1 MQAGRSRG
9 HAPRGRRSSARRPAG
24 APPPR
29 RGRRAASG
37 YTAGLP
43 FQQSQLN
50 DALERVRAAR
60 AVPARRRRVRT
71 PLLLQLT
78 QTECGAACL
87 GIVLAHF
94 GRWVSIEELR
104 ETCFVGRDG
113 CNAADVYRAARRY
126 GLEPKGW
133 RRQPKDLLRLPLPMI
148 LYWEFRHF
156 VVLEGF
162 RKGRFLINDPAN
174 GHRTVSEEEF
184 DRAFTGLTLTFR
196 PGPDFRPGGIRPGIL
211 QRILPWLRGV
221 RKPLAFATCC
231 GLLLALPSLA
241 LPFLVGLFVDAVLS
255 GRQPSWGG
263 TLIGVL
269 LAAAGLIYLLTWLR
283 ERCLRRLSVR
293 LSVEHAERF
302 MTRLLRL
309 PMRFFSHRFAG
320 DLTSRI
326 QLLDSVA
333 AVATRHFAGIFIE
346 LVTSVAFLGLMLA
359 YDPLLCGLVVALG
372 ALGAAAMRVLARA
385 RVDENRRLRR
395 EQGMLHGIGAAGLG
409 RIDVLQATAAED
421 DFFTRWTGHQAR
433 ELLARQRFA
442 ELGCANAALPV
453 LVLIT
458 GNAAV
463 LGLGGWRVISG
474 DMTVGMLTGFYMAAA
489 QFLQPI
495 GRFIQLADVF
505 QMLEAD
511 LHRLDDVFD
520 APEDRAFD
528 RVADAAPGQ
537 LSALAGRLRLKG
549 RIELRNVTFGYQ
561 ENRAPLIEDFSLT
574 VEPGQ
579 RVAIVGP
586 SGSGKSTL
594 SALVA
599 GIHRPWSGEI
609 LIDGRPR
616 DAIPRD
622 LLTSSVSL
630 VDQHVFLFADTVR
643 DNLTMWI
650 PEVPDEILVAA
661 AQDAS
666 IHDEI
671 ISRPLGYDAP
681 VEEGGRN
688 FSGGQRQ
695 RLEIAR
701 ALVNDPSVLVL
712 DEATSALDALT
723 EVRIDDALRRRGCA
737 CLIVAHRLS
746 TIRDCDLIVVLD
758 RGREVQRGSHEEL
771 LRDAGGLYRQLVESG
786 GTGERRET

>member
-1 MQAGRSRG
+1 MFDR
-9 HAPRGRRSSARRPAG
+9 
-24 APPPR
+24 
-29 RGRRAASG
+29 
-37 YTAGLP
+37 
-43 FQQSQLN
+43 SQLN
-50 DALERVRAAR
+50 ESLNRVRAAR
-60 AVPARRRRVRT
+60 EAREALPRRRRVRT

-87 GIVLAHF
+87 GIVLAYF

-104 ETCFVGRDG
+104 ETCSVGRDG
-113 CNAADVYRAARRY
+113 CNAADIFRAARRY
-126 GLEPKGW
+126 GLDIQAW
-133 RRQPKDLLRLPLPMI
+133 RRQPRDLRRLPLPMI

-162 RKGRFLINDPAN
+162 GKGRFLINDPAN

-184 DRAFTGLTLTFR
+184 DRAFTGMTLTFR
-196 PGPDFRPGGIRPGIL
+196 PGPDFRPGGIRPGVL
-211 QRILPWLRGV
+211 RRIRPWLRDV
-221 RKPLAFATCC
+221 RKPLAFAACC

-241 LPFLVGLFVDAVLS
+241 LPLLVGLFVDGVLS
-255 GRQPSWGG
+255 GRQPAWGG
-263 TLIGVL
+263 TVIGIL
-269 LAAAGLIYLLTWLR
+269 LGAAGLLYLLTWLR
-283 ERCLRRLSVR
+283 ERCLNRLSVR
-293 LSVEHAERF
+293 LSVDHAERF
-302 MTRLLRL
+302 MTRLFRL
-309 PMRFFSHRFAG
+309 PMRFFSDRMAG

-326 QLLDSVA
+326 RILDSIA
-333 AVATRHFAGIFIE
+333 SVATRQFVGILIE

-359 YDPLLCGLVVALG
+359 YDPLLCGVVVGLG
-372 ALGAAAMRVLARA
+372 ALGAAAMRLLARV

-395 EQGMLHGIGAAGLG
+395 EQGLLHGIGAAGLG

-421 DFFTRWTGHQAR
+421 DFFSRWTGHQAR

-442 ELGCANAALPV
+442 ELGSVNAALPV
-453 LVLIT
+453 LFTIT

-463 LGLGGWRVISG
+463 LGFGGWRVMAG
-474 DMTVGMLTGFYMAAA
+474 DMTLGMLTTFYMAAA
-489 QFLQPI
+489 NFLQPI

-511 LHRLDDVFD
+511 LHRVDDVFD
-520 APEDRAFD
+520 APEDPAFERA
-528 RVADAAPGQ
+528 ADAAPGRV
-537 LSALAGRLRLKG
+537 SAFAGRLRLKG
-549 RIELRNVTFGYQ
+549 RVELRNVTFGYQ
-561 ENRAPLIEDFSLT
+561 ANREPVLDDFSLT
-574 VEPGQ
+574 IEPGQ

-599 GIHRPWSGEI
+599 GIHRPWSGSI
-609 LIDGRPR
+609 LIDGRPL
-616 DAIPRD
+616 DEIPRD

-661 AQDAS
+661 AQDAA

-671 ISRPLGYDAP
+671 ISRPHGYDAP

-701 ALVNDPSVLVL
+701 ALVNDPSVLIL
-712 DEATSALDALT
+712 DEATSSLDAIT

-758 RGREVQRGSHEEL
+758 GGREAQRGAHEEL
-771 LRDAGGLYRQLVESG
+771 MRDGGGLYRQLVEAS
-786 GTGERRET
+786 

>member
-1 MQAGRSRG
+1 MFE
-9 HAPRGRRSSARRPAG
+9 
-24 APPPR
+24 
-29 RGRRAASG
+29 
-37 YTAGLP
+37 T
-43 FQQSQLN
+43 SQL
-50 DALERVRAAR
+50 DESLKRVRAAR
-60 AVPARRRRVRT
+60 AAREAAPRRRRVRT

-87 GIVLAHF
+87 GIVLAYF

-104 ETCFVGRDG
+104 ETCSVGRDG
-113 CNAADVYRAARRY
+113 CNAADIFRAAGRY
-126 GLEPKGW
+126 GLDVQAW
-133 RRQPKDLLRLPLPMI
+133 RRQPGDLRRMPLPMI
-148 LYWEFRHF
+148 LYWEFSHF

-174 GHRTVSEEEF
+174 GHRTLSAAEF
-184 DRAFTGLTLTFR
+184 DQAFTGMTLTFR
-196 PGPDFRPGGIRPGIL
+196 PGPDFRRGGIRPGIVR
-211 QRILPWLRGV
+211 RIRPWLRDV
-221 RKPLAFATCC
+221 RKPLAFAAGY
-231 GLLLALPSLA
+231 GLLLALPALA
-241 LPFLVGLFVDAVLS
+241 LPLLLGLFVDGVLS
-255 GRQPSWGG
+255 GRQPAWGG
-263 TLIGVL
+263 ALAGIL
-269 LAAAGLIYLLTWLR
+269 LGAAGLFYLLTWLR
-283 ERCLRRLSVR
+283 ERCLNRLSVR
-293 LSVEHAERF
+293 LSVDHAERF
-302 MTRLLRL
+302 MTRLFRL
-309 PMRFFSHRFAG
+309 PMRFFADRMAG

-333 AVATRHFAGIFIE
+333 AVATRHFVGILIE
-346 LVTSVAFLGLMLA
+346 LVTSVAFLALMLA

-372 ALGAAAMRVLARA
+372 ALGAAAMRGLARV

-395 EQGMLHGIGAAGLG
+395 EQGLLHGIGASGLR

-421 DFFTRWTGHQAR
+421 DFFSRWTGRQAR

-442 ELGCANAALPV
+442 ELGSVNAALPV
-453 LVLIT
+453 LFTIT

-463 LGLGGWRVISG
+463 LGIGGWRVMSG
-474 DMTVGMLTGFYMAAA
+474 DMTLGMLTAFYMAAA
-489 QFLQPI
+489 HFLQPI
-495 GRFIQLADVF
+495 GRFIQLADMF

-520 APEDRAFD
+520 APEDRAFE
-528 RVADAAPGQ
+528 RAADAAPGQ
-537 LSALAGRLRLKG
+537 VSAFAGRLRLKG
-549 RIELRNVTFGYQ
+549 RVELRNVTFGYQ
-561 ENRAPLIEDFSLT
+561 ANRDPVLDDFSLT
-574 VEPGQ
+574 IEPGQ

-599 GIHRPWSGEI
+599 GVHRPWSGQI
-609 LIDGRPR
+609 LIDGRPL
-616 DAIPRD
+616 DEIPRD

-630 VDQHVFLFADTVR
+630 VDQHIFLFADTVR

-661 AQDAS
+661 AQDAA

-701 ALVNDPSVLVL
+701 ALVNDPSVLIL
-712 DEATSALDALT
+712 DEATSSLDAVT

-758 RGREVQRGSHEEL
+758 GGREAQRGSHEEL
-771 LRDAGGLYRQLVESG
+771 MQDGGGLYRQLVESS
-786 GTGERRET
+786 

>member
-1 MQAGRSRG
+1 MFDR
-9 HAPRGRRSSARRPAG
+9 
-24 APPPR
+24 
-29 RGRRAASG
+29 
-37 YTAGLP
+37 
-43 FQQSQLN
+43 SQLN
-50 DALERVRAAR
+50 ESLNRVRAAR
-60 AVPARRRRVRT
+60 EAREALPRRRRVRT

-87 GIVLAHF
+87 GIVLAYF

-104 ETCFVGRDG
+104 ETCSVGRDG
-113 CNAADVYRAARRY
+113 CNAADIFRAARRY
-126 GLEPKGW
+126 GLDIQAW
-133 RRQPKDLLRLPLPMI
+133 RRQPRDLRRLPLPMI

-162 RKGRFLINDPAN
+162 GKGRFLINDPAN

-184 DRAFTGLTLTFR
+184 DRAFTGMTLTFR
-196 PGPDFRPGGIRPGIL
+196 PGPDFRPGGIRPGVL
-211 QRILPWLRGV
+211 RRIRPWLRDV
-221 RKPLAFATCC
+221 RKPLAFAACC

-241 LPFLVGLFVDAVLS
+241 LPLLVGLFVDGVLS
-255 GRQPSWGG
+255 GRQPAWGG
-263 TLIGVL
+263 TVIGIL
-269 LAAAGLIYLLTWLR
+269 LGAAGLLYLLTWLR
-283 ERCLRRLSVR
+283 ERCLNRLSVR
-293 LSVEHAERF
+293 LSVDHAERF
-302 MTRLLRL
+302 MTRLFRL
-309 PMRFFSHRFAG
+309 PMRFFSDRMAG

-326 QLLDSVA
+326 RILDSIA
-333 AVATRHFAGIFIE
+333 AVATRQFVGILIE

-359 YDPLLCGLVVALG
+359 YDPLLCGVVVGLG
-372 ALGAAAMRVLARA
+372 ALGAAAMRLLARV

-395 EQGMLHGIGAAGLG
+395 EQGLLHGIGAAGLG

-421 DFFTRWTGHQAR
+421 DFFSRWTGHQAR

-442 ELGCANAALPV
+442 ELGSVNAALPV
-453 LVLIT
+453 LFTIT

-463 LGLGGWRVISG
+463 LGFGGWRVMAG
-474 DMTVGMLTGFYMAAA
+474 DMTLGMLTTFYMAAA
-489 QFLQPI
+489 NFLQPI

-511 LHRLDDVFD
+511 LHRVDDVFD
-520 APEDRAFD
+520 APEDPAFERA
-528 RVADAAPGQ
+528 ADAAPGRV
-537 LSALAGRLRLKG
+537 SAFTGRLRLKG
-549 RIELRNVTFGYQ
+549 RVELRNVTFGYQ
-561 ENRAPLIEDFSLT
+561 ANREPVLDDFSLT
-574 VEPGQ
+574 IEPGQ

-599 GIHRPWSGEI
+599 GIHRPWSGSI
-609 LIDGRPR
+609 LIDGRPL
-616 DAIPRD
+616 DEIPRD

-661 AQDAS
+661 AQDAA

-671 ISRPLGYDAP
+671 ISRPHGYDAP

-701 ALVNDPSVLVL
+701 ALVNDPSVLIL
-712 DEATSALDALT
+712 DEATSSLDAIT

-758 RGREVQRGSHEEL
+758 GGREAQRGAHEEL
-771 LRDAGGLYRQLVESG
+771 MRDGGGLYRQLVEAS
-786 GTGERRET
+786 